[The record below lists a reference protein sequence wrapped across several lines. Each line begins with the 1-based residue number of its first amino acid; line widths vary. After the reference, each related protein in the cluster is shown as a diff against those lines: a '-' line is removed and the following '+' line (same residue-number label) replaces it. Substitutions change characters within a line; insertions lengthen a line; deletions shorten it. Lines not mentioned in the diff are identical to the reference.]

1 VQPEDVHT
9 LAEDLTERLAARGVA
24 ESIALLDLMRL
35 EQHLID
41 DLSTVRRLIAAVT
54 RAAVR

>member
-24 ESIALLDLMRL
+24 EGIALLDLMRL

-54 RAAVR
+54 RAAL